1 MTAEQAEVMAEYMEA
16 LVEASTIEH
25 MDRIMQAASGDGDID
40 NRVFRAL
47 CRLSKALIDKQ
58 GLLKESSKG
67 SWFSGPD
74 GERVFVTHSQY
85 VESHGTA
92 AEWQALYKRI
102 REQSASEREDLPF

>member
-1 MTAEQAEVMAEYMEA
+1 MTAEQAEVLAQYMEA

-58 GLLKESSKG
+58 GMLKDAPRG

-74 GERVFVTHSQY
+74 GERVFVTHEQY
-85 VESHGTA
+85 VDSHGTA

-102 REQSASEREDLPF
+102 RKQADTKHDDLPF